1 LSQVIL
7 KKDQRHCTNAADLL
21 PCFCELRHYSLGA
34 LDERNIPTISAET
47 LNELRAYLE
56 FVQDTFAKKSIS
68 DGFRQQVYD
77 FLYDDRT
84 GLPTETY
91 TEQDVD
97 MPTDQVF
104 QHFRSITVFD
114 KLSFN

>member
-1 LSQVIL
+1 M
-7 KKDQRHCTNAADLL
+7 
-21 PCFCELRHYSLGA
+21 
-34 LDERNIPTISAET
+34 AES

-56 FVQDTFAKKSIS
+56 FVQDTFAKQSIS

-91 TEQDVD
+91 
-97 MPTDQVF
+97 
-104 QHFRSITVFD
+104 
-114 KLSFN
+114 N